1 MACSNIFFI
10 VFYTISMVLFL
21 ISVAVRFL
29 YNDFP
34 SYLSYAI
41 LFQEIFI
48 QICVI
53 GIAIPLTMDRSDY
66 KYAEPTLR
74 GQDDSD
80 IIVNTDDVMFSLDK
94 RRSKA
99 HSKQL
104 FIDPTALFTKDDA
117 LSSGVNPMYPADEE
131 NKEFLQKMEGATV
144 ALLIPCYK
152 EDKEIIET
160 TLSKCYEMNKPNNV
174 SRMTVYLCND
184 GGEAF
189 MYRQDICDQYG
200 AKFIS
205 RPNPGQHGKAG
216 NLNYTLETY
225 CQDYDFVI
233 ILDADMAPRKNCVD
247 ILLSAILATTDSVW
261 WVDPT
266 TCDLISFF
274 LFCCCCFSMVQAPH
288 RFRDLRKLDLF
299 QSRNLLFHAVFLP
312 YYGATGYC
320 PFVGSNA
327 IFRNAALKAVG
338 NIPTDSVTEDVLL
351 GLRLHAMNYMSLYI
365 TADVAYGTS
374 PQTGA
379 QLLNQRM
386 RWSWGG
392 MDLFLTELPTVLSL
406 RDFRAMLPYLNLG
419 MYNLLFGPIMLTMVI
434 ALSVAVLLNI
444 EFLPRNRR
452 IRMSLVYICI
462 QRIALIVGCGG
473 PTWRDFLLV
482 NSEFISSAVYGPF
495 FEIVLTYNFLK
506 YVLTAG
512 KGMKV
517 FKSTASTL
525 EMEPEHMLIYTLTLL
540 VGCFIGTAGSIGVY
554 RSIRTHYYTYMLL
567 SISLI
572 LKSVYIASFL
582 VGILKPCKAASR
594 NYAAPVEVVAER
606 VFHSRLFMVMI
617 SLPMLE
623 LALFIAVIISA
634 IVLDF

>member
-1 MACSNIFFI
+1 MI
-10 VFYTISMVLFL
+10 
-21 ISVAVRFL
+21 
-29 YNDFP
+29 
-34 SYLSYAI
+34 
-41 LFQEIFI
+41 
-48 QICVI
+48 
-53 GIAIPLTMDRSDY
+53 
-66 KYAEPTLR
+66 
-74 GQDDSD
+74 
-80 IIVNTDDVMFSLDK
+80 
-94 RRSKA
+94 
-99 HSKQL
+99 
-104 FIDPTALFTKDDA
+104 
-117 LSSGVNPMYPADEE
+117 
-131 NKEFLQKMEGATV
+131 
-144 ALLIPCYK
+144 
-152 EDKEIIET
+152 
-160 TLSKCYEMNKPNNV
+160 
-174 SRMTVYLCND
+174 
-184 GGEAF
+184 
-189 MYRQDICDQYG
+189 
-200 AKFIS
+200 
-205 RPNPGQHGKAG
+205 
-216 NLNYTLETY
+216 
-225 CQDYDFVI
+225 
-233 ILDADMAPRKNCVD
+233 
-247 ILLSAILATTDSVW
+247 
-261 WVDPT
+261 
-266 TCDLISFF
+266 
-274 LFCCCCFSMVQAPH
+274 QAPH

-299 QSRNLLFHAVFLP
+299 QSRNLLFHAIFLP

-482 NSEFISSAVYGPF
+482 NSEFLSAAVYGPF
-495 FEIVLTYNFLK
+495 FEIVLTYNFVK

-512 KGMKV
+512 QGMKV

-525 EMEPEHMLIYTLTLL
+525 EMEPEHVLIYAITAL
-540 VGCFIGTAGSIGVY
+540 VSCFFGAAGFTGIY
-554 RSIRTHYYTYMLL
+554 RSSQTQSYSYLLL
-567 SISLI
+567 SISLA
-572 LKSVYIASFL
+572 LKWVYISLFL
-582 VGILKPCKAASR
+582 GGILKPFEAPGGR
-594 NYAAPVEVVAER
+594 YAAPVETVAER
-606 VFHSRLFMVMI
+606 VFHSRLFLVMVT
-617 SLPMLE
+617 LPLLE
-623 LALFIAVIISA
+623 LTLFVAVILTA
-634 IVLDF
+634 IIFDF